1 MIIAFVIWSAVC
13 AVFIGIGISCLK
25 SDKAVGFFT
34 TGKPPVMKDDK
45 RYNRAVA
52 KLWFVFAAI
61 FEVIGIP
68 LFTLEQNSPQVIL
81 LVFAVLICV
90 ISFIAF
96 YLKIESKH
104 RK

>member
-1 MIIAFVIWSAVC
+1 MVIAFVIWRVITLI
-13 AVFIGIGISCLK
+13 FIGIGISCLK

-34 TGKPPVMKDDK
+34 TGKPPVMKDTK
-45 RYNRAVA
+45 RYIRAVA

-68 LFTLEQNSPQVIL
+68 LFSLKQNSPQVIL
-81 LVFAVLICV
+81 LVFAVLIWG
-90 ISFIAF
+90 ISFIAS